1 MLLITLL
8 ACMDPKINVHVDI
21 TRQKGFGD
29 TGDTALGDE
38 LFEDRNEMSTSSQ
51 PVGTLNSDLEDQ
63 NLEANRNLNK
73 KDAPLYDPV
82 RANRN

>member
-38 LFEDRNEMSTSSQ
+38 LFEVEGEESSDGSQ
-51 PVGTLNSDLEDQ
+51 KLDKQLIEAEQNSAENSAKEEELTEDPIH
-63 NLEANRNLNK
+63 N
-73 KDAPLYDPV
+73 
-82 RANRN
+82 

>member
-8 ACMDPKINVHVDI
+8 ASCGSKNKCSDVDI

-38 LFEDRNEMSTSSQ
+38 L
-51 PVGTLNSDLEDQ
+51 
-63 NLEANRNLNK
+63 
-73 KDAPLYDPV
+73 
-82 RANRN
+82 